1 MSGMNEK
8 ILISGA
14 SGLLGSALGRALA
27 GRRLPVAQLVRRMP
41 AQQPSDRES
50 ILWNPSASPALADS
64 AVLEGVSAAI
74 HLSGANVGER
84 RWTAS
89 YRREL
94 VASRVASTRA
104 LATALAGLRQKPKAL
119 LVASAVGFYGDR
131 GAEMLDEDSALGSG
145 FLAELCQRWEQAAD
159 PAREAGIRVAH
170 LRLGV
175 ILASGGGALQK
186 MLPAFRLGVG
196 GRLGAGR
203 QWMSWIAL
211 DDAVRAFLFV
221 LDHPE
226 LAGAINLTA
235 PQAVT
240 NAEFTRTLGRALHR
254 PAFFPVPATAL
265 RLAFGQMA
273 DETLLAST
281 MAVPAK
287 LLASGFTFLQ
297 STLDSALQTALEP
310 TNFTRGALS

>member
-14 SGLLGSALGRALA
+14 SGLLGSALAGALA
-27 GRRLPVAQLVRRMP
+27 ARRLPVAQMVRKMP
-41 AQQPSDRES
+41 AQPDPMRES
-50 ILWNPSASPALADS
+50 ILWNPAASPALADS
-64 AVLEGVSAAI
+64 AALEGVSAAI
-74 HLSGANVGER
+74 HLSGANVGGR

-94 VASRVASTRA
+94 VESRVASTHA
-104 LATALAGLRQKPKAL
+104 LATALAGLRDKPKTL
-119 LVASAVGFYGDR
+119 LVASAVGFYGNRD
-131 GAEMLDEDSALGSG
+131 AEMLDEDSAPGSG
-145 FLAELCQRWEQAAD
+145 FLAELCQQWEQAAD

-175 ILASGGGALQK
+175 ILAPGGGALAK
-186 MLPAFRLGVG
+186 MLPAFRLGLG
-196 GRLGAGR
+196 GRLGSGR

-211 DDAVRAFLFV
+211 DDAVRGFLFV
-221 LDHPE
+221 QDHPE
-226 LAGAINLTA
+226 LAGAINLAA
-235 PQAVT
+235 PEAVT
-240 NAEFTRTLGRALHR
+240 NAEFTRALGRALHR
-254 PAFFPVPATAL
+254 PAIFPVPALAL